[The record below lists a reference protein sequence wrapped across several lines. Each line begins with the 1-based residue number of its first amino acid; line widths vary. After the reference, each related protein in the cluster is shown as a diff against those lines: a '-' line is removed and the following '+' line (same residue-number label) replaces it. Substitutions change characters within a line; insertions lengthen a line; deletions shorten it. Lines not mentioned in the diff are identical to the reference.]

1 MAKILSARA
10 ETGNGP
16 DPLLVAMI
24 DADPKVEWPQPGA
37 VSADP
42 VLARDPALAALE
54 EAWRAGLLVEN
65 EPT

>member
-1 MAKILSARA
+1 
-10 ETGNGP
+10 
-16 DPLLVAMI
+16 MI